1 MEAWRGKEIG
11 IAEGKGILLDLK
23 VTAHGRQMNIYT
35 SMNLILVIMLS

>member
-23 VTAHGRQMNIYT
+23 VTAHGRQIKHMYKYLLYDT
-35 SMNLILVIMLS
+35 